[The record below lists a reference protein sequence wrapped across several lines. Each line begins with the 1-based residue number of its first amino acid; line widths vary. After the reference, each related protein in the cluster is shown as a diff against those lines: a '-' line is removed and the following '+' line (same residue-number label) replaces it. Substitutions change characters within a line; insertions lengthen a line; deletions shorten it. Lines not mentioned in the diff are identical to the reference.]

1 MSAAA
6 LVLALQA
13 QAQAQNYPNRPIR
26 LISPFPA
33 GGGNDVLARIIGVEA
48 RRSAERPR
56 SWSRTGRAQAPCSAS
71 RRSPAPRL
79 TATRSCSAAATLAVA
94 PTLYKSA
101 PFDANKDFAPVAL
114 VAHYPF
120 LLVATASLPAKT
132 VAELLKLAK
141 EKPGEIMY
149 ASPGAATSQH
159 LFTELL
165 KVRTGIDLRHIP
177 YNGTAPAVVD
187 IVAGRVSLMFA
198 AAAPSIPLFKDGTLR
213 ALGVSSA
220 ARLAEL
226 PDIPPIADTV
236 PGFDES
242 NWSIIL
248 APAGTPQ
255 DIVNKLHAEL
265 KAVMAM
271 PEVEKQLANIG
282 MLPIVSQS
290 PEELADVHQHGGRA
304 LGQDRATSRNCRHAL
319 RLTPTHFDCVS
330 CVRSARR
337 TMAPSRYLTVRR
349 KSRAPGY
356 PRWLPTSS
364 ARDARGRS

>member
-1 MSAAA
+1 MLSG
-6 LVLALQA
+6 
-13 QAQAQNYPNRPIR
+13 
-26 LISPFPA
+26 S
-33 GGGNDVLARIIGVEA
+33 
-48 RRSAERPR
+48 
-56 SWSRTGRAQAPCSAS
+56 
-71 RRSPAPRL
+71 
-79 TATRSCSAAATLAVA
+79 TLAVA
-94 PTLYKSA
+94 PTLYKKP

-120 LLVATASLPAKT
+120 LLVATSSLPVKS
-132 VAELLKLAK
+132 VAELIKLAK

-165 KVRTGIDLRHIP
+165 KVQTGIDLRHIP

-187 IVAGRVSLMFA
+187 IVAGRVALMFA
-198 AAAPSIPLFKDGTLR
+198 AAAPSIPLLKDGSLR

-226 PDIPPIADTV
+226 PDVPPIADAV

-248 APAGTPQ
+248 APAGTPP
-255 DIVNKLHAEL
+255 DIVNKLHDAL

-282 MLPIVSQS
+282 MIPIVSPS
-290 PEELADVHQHGGRA
+290 PEELQTFVSTEVDA
-304 LGQDRATSRNCRHAL
+304 LGQDRAAGRH
-319 RLTPTHFDCVS
+319 C
-330 CVRSARR
+330 RSAL
-337 TMAPSRYLTVRR
+337 TSGPS
-349 KSRAPGY
+349 
-356 PRWLPTSS
+356 
-364 ARDARGRS
+364 

>member
-1 MSAAA
+1 VIGIQALARSAPDGYT
-6 LVLALQA
+6 LAL
-13 QAQAQNYPNRPIR
+13 
-26 LISPFPA
+26 S
-33 GGGNDVLARIIGVEA
+33 G
-48 RRSAERPR
+48 S
-56 SWSRTGRAQAPCSAS
+56 
-71 RRSPAPRL
+71 
-79 TATRSCSAAATLAVA
+79 TLAVA

-120 LLVATASLPAKT
+120 LLVATAAFPAKT
-132 VAELLKLAK
+132 VPDLLKLAK

-165 KVRTGIDLRHIP
+165 KVRTGIELRHIP

-248 APAGTPQ
+248 APAGTPR
-255 DIVNKLHAEL
+255 DIVNRLHAEL

-290 PEELADVHQHGGRA
+290 PEA
-304 LGQDRATSRNCRHAL
+304 LQTFISTEVERWGKIVRQAGIAG
-319 RLTPTHFDCVS
+319 TH
-330 CVRSARR
+330 
-337 TMAPSRYLTVRR
+337 
-349 KSRAPGY
+349 
-356 PRWLPTSS
+356 
-364 ARDARGRS
+364 

>member
-1 MSAAA
+1 MKFRQLFLVVAA
-6 LVLALQA
+6 LVLTLQA
-13 QAQAQNYPNRPIR
+13 QHRAHAQNYPNRPIR
-26 LISPFPA
+26 MISPFPP
-33 GGGNDVLARIIGVEA
+33 GGGNDVLARIIGAKLADRVGASIVIENRPGA
-48 RRSAERPR
+48 GAVIGISAVAK
-56 SWSRTGRAQAPCSAS
+56 SAPDGYTLVLSGS
-71 RRSPAPRL
+71 
-79 TATRSCSAAATLAVA
+79 TLAVA
-94 PTLYKSA
+94 PSLYKKA

-120 LLVATASLPAKT
+120 LLVATASLTAKT
-132 VAELLKLAK
+132 VPELLKLAK

-165 KVRTGIDLRHIP
+165 KVKTGIELRHIP

-198 AAAPSIPLFKDGTLR
+198 AAAPTIPLLKDGSLR
-213 ALGVSSA
+213 ALAVSSA

-226 PDIPPIADTV
+226 PDVPPIADAV

-248 APAGTPQ
+248 APAGTPR
-255 DIVNKLHAEL
+255 DIVNKLHGEL

-282 MLPIVSQS
+282 MIPIVSPS
-290 PEELADVHQHGGRA
+290 PEELATFISTEV
-304 LGQDRATSRNCRHAL
+304 SRWGKIVEQAGIAG
-319 RLTPTHFDCVS
+319 TH
-330 CVRSARR
+330 
-337 TMAPSRYLTVRR
+337 
-349 KSRAPGY
+349 
-356 PRWLPTSS
+356 
-364 ARDARGRS
+364 